1 MWKPADTPKLLPLLM
16 PLPGEPNN
24 GIQVQVWDEEWV
36 GGGGRGLNSVDGDK
50 RATVEFRDLERNHHR
65 AIGCEELILMKRRS
79 APETRSK
86 ATV

>member
-1 MWKPADTPKLLPLLM
+1 MASKCKRGMKSGW
-16 PLPGEPNN
+16 
-24 GIQVQVWDEEWV
+24 
-36 GGGGRGLNSVDGDK
+36 GGGSGLGLNSVDGDK